1 MSNSWN
7 MVTTSLKLISAGSPA
22 AGLAKFAT
30 LYTTGEVPSS
40 RDWPTKFDIQA
51 PPFLLSRLK

>member
-1 MSNSWN
+1 